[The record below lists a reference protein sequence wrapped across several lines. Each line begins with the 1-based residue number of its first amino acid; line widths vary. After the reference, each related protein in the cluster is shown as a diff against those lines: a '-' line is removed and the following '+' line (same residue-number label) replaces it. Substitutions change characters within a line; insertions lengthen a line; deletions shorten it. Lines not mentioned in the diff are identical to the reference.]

1 MADCKKYVKI
11 SDFWQKGWYNVDKNR
26 ILSLFY
32 GESAGREKGKQN
44 YMEENKYRYA
54 DREEQLKKA
63 NSFLVLGF
71 LVFYAFVMVVVV
83 TACIRHIRTVGY
95 TAMLSTIIVISI
107 LVTVV
112 MFLRNRKDNKIRY
125 MAIVGLLVVTFFM
138 SFAFDNY
145 YVRFMAAIPL
155 VAGIIF
161 FDTKFAAISSSLMAA
176 MNILMTFLKISV
188 IQAYQGEEALDH
200 ICATGA
206 ICVLMAL
213 VYLMTRVGYKFNQD
227 TILSLTAKEA
237 AQQKMMDDIIAVEDQ
252 VRRGTEN
259 AMGIVNDLNSST
271 EVVNGAMKDISDS
284 TLSTAENIQTQT
296 TMTQSIQDSIG
307 ATLER
312 SQKMVQVAKHSSE
325 LNDQSAQ
332 IMGELRQQ
340 SVVITETNAKVAEAM
355 NLLQERTKAVKSI
368 ADTIFSI
375 SSQTNLLALNASIE
389 SARAGEAGRGFAVV
403 ADEIRQLAEKT
414 RQETESIASILD
426 QLSDNAQTAAAAVE
440 KSVSAAGAQDEMIA
454 NASVSFKEVN
464 ENVNKLIGDIGEID
478 KMLNNLADANNQIVE
493 NILHLS
499 ATTEEVTASSSQA
512 SELSVKNLGNAES
525 TKSLL
530 NDVLDVSHQ
539 LDKYMK

>member
-1 MADCKKYVKI
+1 MKI
-11 SDFWQKGWYNVDKNR
+11 GCH
-26 ILSLFY
+26 LFLW
-32 GESAGREKGKQN
+32 GNQPAERKENKN

-71 LVFYAFVMVVVV
+71 LIFYVFVMVVVV

-95 TAMLSTIIVISI
+95 TMMLSTIIALSI

-227 TILSLTAKEA
+227 TILSLIAKEA
-237 AQQKMMDDIIAVEDQ
+237 AQQKMMDDIIAVADQ

-284 TLSTAENIQTQT
+284 TLSTAENIQIQT

>member
-1 MADCKKYVKI
+1 MSMKKGYHP
-11 SDFWQKGWYNVDKNR
+11 FFKGK
-26 ILSLFY
+26 
-32 GESAGREKGKQN
+32 SAGREKGKQN

-161 FDTKFAAISSSLMAA
+161 FDTKFAAISGSLMAA

-237 AQQKMMDDIIAVEDQ
+237 AQQKMMDDIIAVADQ

-312 SQKMVQVAKHSSE
+312 SQKMVKVAKHSSE

>member
-95 TAMLSTIIVISI
+95 TVMLSTIIVISI

-161 FDTKFAAISSSLMAA
+161 FDTKFAAISGSLMAA

-237 AQQKMMDDIIAVEDQ
+237 AQQKMMDDIIAVADQ

>member
-11 SDFWQKGWYNVDKNR
+11 SDFWKKEWYNVDENR
-26 ILSLFY
+26 MLSFLW
-32 GESAGREKGKQN
+32 GKQPAERKEN
-44 YMEENKYRYA
+44 KNHMEENKYRYA

-71 LVFYAFVMVVVV
+71 LVFYVFVMVVVV

-95 TAMLSTIIVISI
+95 TMMLSTIIAISI

-237 AQQKMMDDIIAVEDQ
+237 AQQKMMDDIIAVADQ

-284 TLSTAENIQTQT
+284 TLSTAENIQIQT

>member
-237 AQQKMMDDIIAVEDQ
+237 AQQKMMDDIIAVADQ

-499 ATTEEVTASSSQA
+499 ATTEEVTASFSQA